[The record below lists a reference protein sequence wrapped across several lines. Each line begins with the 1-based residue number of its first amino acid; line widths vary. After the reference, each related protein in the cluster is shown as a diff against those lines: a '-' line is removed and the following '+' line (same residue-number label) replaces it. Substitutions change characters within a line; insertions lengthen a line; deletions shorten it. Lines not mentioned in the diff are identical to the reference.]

1 MLINTPCLI
10 ANPCDDEYDDMA
22 LLCCHGEDGDLFSL
36 SRFPDENEIEISLGD
51 DKTLAVTHLKVT
63 FGAERLLVELD
74 AADAARLGGDT
85 RYEIRHASDALDL
98 READDTLRIILAN
111 VGIYVSEIA

>member
-36 SRFPDENEIEISLGD
+36 SRFPDEDEIEISLGD
-51 DKTLAVTHLKVT
+51 DKTLAVTNLKVT
-63 FGAERLLVELD
+63 FDAERLLVELD
-74 AADAARLGGDT
+74 AGDAAKLGGDQQ
-85 RYEIRHASDALDL
+85 YEIRHASDAQDL
-98 READDTLRIILAN
+98 QEADQTLRIILAN
-111 VGIYVSEIA
+111 VGIYVSQIA